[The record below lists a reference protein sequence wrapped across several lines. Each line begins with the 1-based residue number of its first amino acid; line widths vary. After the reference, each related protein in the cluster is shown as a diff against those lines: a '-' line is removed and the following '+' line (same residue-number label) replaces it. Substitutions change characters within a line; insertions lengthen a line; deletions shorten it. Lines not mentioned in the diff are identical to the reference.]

1 MPRRTFVALPLISLA
16 TVALLGAHCRSGDPA
31 STSAPPLGG
40 GAEARGSSAPNPN
53 AALPTSGLTES
64 EASRLLPGVDT
75 SELTPRQRQ
84 DLVEITSDTFCP
96 CSSTTVAG
104 CLRAETAC
112 RPAVRLTELARE
124 LLLAGQ
130 SQTQALMRVEAYYNS
145 FPQDRRFQFD
155 ADGPVKGKKDAKV
168 TIVEFSDFECPSCR
182 AVHPVLEAL
191 VNKYPNDVRVVFLN
205 FPLSQHPYA
214 GKVAVAGAWA
224 AEQGRFWPFAD
235 IVFQNQSQLEDVGIE
250 ALATQAGLDAKA
262 MTAALESNPKYA
274 EKVEKDKAQG
284 EAARIGG
291 TPSLF
296 INGRQLTLPP
306 SIEYLSWTVEDELDW
321 IANGETWASR

>member
-1 MPRRTFVALPLISLA
+1 MPRRTFVALPLFSIA
-16 TVALLGAHCRSGDPA
+16 AIALLGAHCRSSD
-31 STSAPPLGG
+31 
-40 GAEARGSSAPNPN
+40 EATTSSAPLSGGSQTRDSKAQNQG
-53 AALPTSGLTES
+53 LPTNGLTES
-64 EASRLLPGVDT
+64 EATRLLPGIET
-75 SELTPRQRQ
+75 SALSPKQRQ
-84 DLVEITSDTFCP
+84 ELAEIASDTFCP
-96 CSSTTVAG
+96 CSNTTVAA

-112 RPAVRLTELARE
+112 RPAVRLIELARE

-145 FPQDRRFQFD
+145 FPQNRRIQFD
-155 ADGPVKGKKDAKV
+155 TEGPYKGKKDAKV

-191 VNKYPNDVRVVFLN
+191 VNKYPNDVRLVFLN
-205 FPLSQHPYA
+205 FPLSQHPFA
-214 GKVAVAGAWA
+214 KKAAVAGVWA

-235 IVFQNQSQLEDVGIE
+235 VVFQNQSRLEEMGLE

-262 MTAALESNPKYA
+262 MTAALKANPKYE

-296 INGRQLTLPP
+296 INGRQLVLPP
-306 SIEYLSWTVEDELDW
+306 SMEYLSWTVEDELEW
-321 IANGETWASR
+321 MANGETWASQ

>member
-16 TVALLGAHCRSGDPA
+16 TVALLGAHCRSSDQAATPQA
-31 STSAPPLGG
+31 PLGG
-40 GAEARGSSAPNPN
+40 GTETKGAPVSGK
-53 AALPTSGLTES
+53 ALPTSGLTES
-64 EASRLLPGVDT
+64 EATRLLPGIDT
-75 SELTPRQRQ
+75 SELSPKQRQ
-84 DLVEITSDTFCP
+84 DLVEIASDTFCP

-104 CLRAETAC
+104 CLRAETVC

-145 FPQDRRFQFD
+145 FPQERRIKFD
-155 ADGPVKGKKDAKV
+155 TDGPVKGKKDAKV

-182 AVHPVLEAL
+182 AVHPVLESL

-205 FPLSQHPYA
+205 FPLSQHVHA
-214 GKVAVAGAWA
+214 KQAAIAGAWA

-235 IVFQNQSQLEDVGIE
+235 IVFQNQSRLDEIGVE
-250 ALATQAGLDAKA
+250 ALATEAGLDAKA
-262 MTAALESNPKYA
+262 MTAALKASSKYA
-274 EKVEKDKAQG
+274 DKVEKDKAQG
-284 EAARIGG
+284 EAARISG

-296 INGRQLTLPP
+296 INGRQLVLPP
-306 SIEYLSWTVEDELDW
+306 SMEYLSWTVEDELEW